1 MHSYLVIIWI
11 VMSDEHYID
20 QKRSLSHKEERLN
33 ATSQDLD
40 QLYLLLRG
48 SMRARWNRD
57 LPFEELLF
65 DRWERAISL
74 GFGDATSIYQNSYV
88 YGDVKVGE
96 HTWIGPYTIL
106 DGSGNLTIGSYCS
119 ISAGVHIY
127 THDTVEWA
135 VSGGKSTYKYAPVEI
150 GDCCYI
156 GSQTVISKGV
166 NIGKQSVIGACS
178 FLNKDIPPNSIA
190 VGIPCRVIGKVI
202 VDEQG
207 KVSFE
212 YSRK

>member
-1 MHSYLVIIWI
+1 MHCRSVIIWRT
-11 VMSDEHYID
+11 MSNERYVD
-20 QKRSLSHKEERLN
+20 QKRNLSHKKERLN
-33 ATSQDLD
+33 DVSQDLE
-40 QLYLLLRG
+40 QLYLSLRG
-48 SMRARWNRD
+48 NMRTRWDRD

-74 GFGDATSIYQNSYV
+74 GFGDETSVYHNSYV
-88 YGDVKVGE
+88 YGNVKVGE

-106 DGSGNLTIGSYCS
+106 DGSGNLTIGSYSS

-135 VSGGKSTYKYAPVEI
+135 VSGGKSNYKHAPVEI

-156 GSQTVISKGV
+156 GSQTVITKGV
-166 NIGKQSVIGACS
+166 NVGRQSVIGACS
-178 FLNKDIPPNSIA
+178 FLNRDIPPNSIA
-190 VGIPCRVIGKVI
+190 VGAPCRVIGKVI

-207 KVSFE
+207 KVNFD
-212 YSRK
+212 YF

>member
-1 MHSYLVIIWI
+1 
-11 VMSDEHYID
+11 MSNEHCTD
-20 QKRSLSHKEERLN
+20 QKRNLSHKEERLN
-33 ATSQDLD
+33 DISQDLD
-40 QLYLLLRG
+40 QLYHSLRG
-48 SMRARWNRD
+48 NMRARWNRD

-65 DRWERAISL
+65 DRWERALSL
-74 GFGDATSIYQNSYV
+74 GFGEATSIYHNSYI
-88 YGDVKVGE
+88 YGNVKVGE

-135 VSGGKSTYKYAPVEI
+135 VSGGKSNYKHAPVKI

-156 GSQTVISKGV
+156 GSQTVITKGV
-166 NIGKQSVIGACS
+166 TVGRQSVIGACS
-178 FLNKDIPPNSIA
+178 FLNRDIPPNSIA
-190 VGIPCRVIGKVI
+190 VGTPCRVIGKVI

-207 KVSFE
+207 MVNFE
-212 YSRK
+212 YFQRTDE

>member
-1 MHSYLVIIWI
+1 
-11 VMSDEHYID
+11 MSDEHRND
-20 QKRSLSHKEERLN
+20 QKRSCSHEEERLGN
-33 ATSQDLD
+33 ISQDLEN
-40 QLYLLLRG
+40 LYLSLSE

-65 DRWERAISL
+65 DRWKRAINL
-74 GFGDATSIYQNSYV
+74 GFGDATSIYHSSYV
-88 YGDVKVGE
+88 YGNVKVGK

-135 VSGGKSTYKYAPVEI
+135 ISGGKSSYKYAPVEI

-156 GSQTVISKGV
+156 GGQTVIAKGV
-166 NIGKQSVIGACS
+166 NVGRQSVIGACS
-178 FLNKDIPPNSIA
+178 FLNRDIPPNSVA
-190 VGIPCRVIGKVI
+190 VGAPCRIIGEVI

-207 KVSFE
+207 RVNFE
-212 YSRK
+212 YFQK